1 MFETMVARWVVIISV
16 SHIPCYSILTY
27 RPLLA
32 HWASHVHYS
41 LSFLIALLTFLHQ
54 DRGPLVYGCIVW
66 ESHESWAYGYIIL
79 SLFFLPLHYCI
90 PSYLIGCV
98 LHLFFF
104 ILSTTSFASYSLH
117 PKRWSSSVHY
127 IEDSHI
133 ISTIYHT
140 DTNSEILSLRIS
152 SRQRVFCYLSTWE
165 YLSIIDIIF
174 GVHFFMFRVCEF
186 VYMY

>member
-104 ILSTTSFASYSLH
+104 ILSTTCSTSSFLH
-117 PKRWSSSVHY
+117 PKQWFSSIHY
-127 IEDSHI
+127 MEDGHI
-133 ISTIYHT
+133 TSIIYT
-140 DTNSEILSLRIS
+140 MDIDPKTLSLRRS
-152 SRQRVFCYLSTWE
+152 SHWREFMLLLALESMFIHYWSYHLWSLFCSCSGY
-165 YLSIIDIIF
+165 
-174 GVHFFMFRVCEF
+174 VH
-186 VYMY
+186 